1 MAERCEGCWLRDGAA
16 RSGAERE
23 HGYEVVGLGRD
34 LVLAVAQ
41 NAREAQRHAAG
52 IAGRRPDRVPG
63 ISSALD
69 GYGLGRGR
77 PAAPFV
83 LAGR

>member
-1 MAERCEGCWLRDGAA
+1 MAAMF
-16 RSGAERE
+16 
-23 HGYEVVGLGRD
+23 VGLGRD

-41 NAREAQRHAAG
+41 NAREAQRRAAG
-52 IAGRRPDRVPG
+52 IPGRRPDRVPG

-69 GYGLGRGR
+69 GYGLGPGR

-83 LAGR
+83 VAGRRQGPPRLPGA